1 MDKEDVFLRLGDLIF
16 DQDVAIG
23 TIATAIEINGIYTW
37 DRFGRRRLFAAQT
50 SEAQS
55 ALDNLSA
62 LYAVDNFRA
71 EEEWREPFSEHG
83 GSNFGWP
90 STQIPDFRLI
100 ASTVSTSRSE
110 VRSKQAVQKTENAT
124 LGIIGGLLLFIQGGL
139 GNQQHPDFHSE
150 DALAGFLEK
159 KLEGYAGLSRRNMK
173 DKFAKAKLL
182 LAPERS

>member
-16 DQDVAIG
+16 DQDIAIG
-23 TIATAIEINGIYTW
+23 TIATAIEINGIHTW

-55 ALDNLSA
+55 ALDHLSA
-62 LYAVDNFRA
+62 LYSVIDVRA
-71 EEEWREPFSEHG
+71 DEELRERFWQLG

-90 STQIPDFRLI
+90 STQIPDFRLL
-100 ASTVSTSRSE
+100 ASTVNTSRSE

-139 GNQQHPDFHSE
+139 GNEQHPDFHSE